1 MRQVFLFVGAGRRRR
16 VKAESLDINSDG
28 QRPSNQNAPP
38 ALSPA
43 GAVSRFCPCR
53 AWNMLSMLRRALP
66 VAIDIKAFS
75 LSLTAISILN
85 YGWWERGFFNYELRI
100 TACRSVVFRSL
111 VFFICWFWEMLYF
124 CGVFKKN
131 RKI

>member
-1 MRQVFLFVGAGRRRR
+1 MGSGRFFFVWGGLGLHNSRR

-43 GAVSRFCPCR
+43 GAVSRFRPCR

-66 VAIDIKAFS
+66 IAIDIKAFS
-75 LSLTAISILN
+75 LNLTA
-85 YGWWERGFFNYELRI
+85 FFNYELR
-100 TACRSVVFRSL
+100 
-111 VFFICWFWEMLYF
+111 E
-124 CGVFKKN
+124 
-131 RKI
+131 